1 MKDADIRSIL
11 HQLEIPRVCLN
22 EPDSLVIDE
31 LGIMEGAFRVDVAVV
46 NGKLH
51 GYEIKS
57 AKDNLDRL
65 AAQQCAYN
73 KVFDKLTLVVDERHV
88 ENAVKLVPP
97 CWGLMVA
104 GLRNGSPYLD
114 EIWPARLNFDVDPYV
129 LCQLLWR
136 EEALA
141 LLRKKK
147 LSLGLWHKPRKVL
160 WRKLANC
167 VEKEELKTLVRSTL
181 KARTKWGGEIV
192 PS

>member
-1 MKDADIRSIL
+1 M
-11 HQLEIPRVCLN
+11 
-22 EPDSLVIDE
+22 IDE

-65 AAQQCAYN
+65 PTQQSAYN

-104 GLRNGSPYLD
+104 GVRNGSPYLD
-114 EIWPARLNFDVDPYV
+114 EIWPARLNFAVDPYV

-141 LLRKKK
+141 ILRSKK
-147 LSLGLWHKPRKVL
+147 LSLGLWNKPRKVL
-160 WRKLANC
+160 WRKLANNI
-167 VEKEELKTLVRSTL
+167 ELEELKKLVRNTL
-181 KARTKWGGEIV
+181 KSRTKWGGEVV
-192 PS
+192 PG